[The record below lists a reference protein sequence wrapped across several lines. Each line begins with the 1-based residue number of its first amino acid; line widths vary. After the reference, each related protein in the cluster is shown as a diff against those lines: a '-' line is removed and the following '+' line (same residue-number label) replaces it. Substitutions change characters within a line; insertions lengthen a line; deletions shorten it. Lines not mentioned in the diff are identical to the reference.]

1 VRSPFEIDPAAE
13 VARAKLGDERL
24 TARAEQIADR
34 LMAAPDRSFPS
45 AAQSDAEL
53 EAMYRFLSN
62 SRVTLPGLLTPHLD
76 ATVRRCELSRSP
88 LVLHDTTEFR
98 FEGVKH
104 RDGLG
109 ELPKGQGFYGHF
121 ALAVGCDQKHVVLG
135 LAGVLTYTRNGDKP
149 IPTNQLG
156 KARRDAR
163 RRGESGRWLE
173 LIKEVD
179 RRMGHVTPVHI
190 MDREADDFATFS
202 AMVDGGMRFVA
213 RMTSQRRRKAI
224 RSEGSEEWLDVETI
238 LEKAPVVA
246 TREVALSRRLGK
258 GKWQNKTHPPR
269 QTRSALLQ
277 ISAATVTVAPP
288 RWSKMSPLR
297 LSIVRVAESNTPAG
311 ETPIEWMLLTSEPI
325 ASKKQILAIVDMYR
339 ARWIV
344 EEYFKALKTGCAIE
358 KRQLESMD
366 ALLAALGLYA
376 PIAARL
382 LALRDCAR
390 STPDAPASLV
400 LEEVEIRAL
409 RTIARQRISAK
420 PSLKEALY
428 AIAGLGGHLK
438 RNGDPGWLTLARG
451 YEQME
456 IAARVVAAILDGE
469 VDK

>member
-1 VRSPFEIDPAAE
+1 VRSPFEIDPRAE
-13 VARAKLGDERL
+13 VAGAKLGDQRL

-53 EAMYRFLSN
+53 EALYRFLSN
-62 SRVTLPGLLTPHLD
+62 SRVTLPGLLEPHFD
-76 ATVRRCELSRSP
+76 ATMRRCELSRSP

-121 ALAVGCDQKHVVLG
+121 ALAVGGDENHVVLG
-135 LAGVLTYTRNGDKP
+135 LAGLLTYTRTDDKP
-149 IPTNQLG
+149 IPTNRLDP
-156 KARRDAR
+156 RHRDAR
-163 RRGESGRWLE
+163 RKGESRRWLD

-179 RRMGHVTPVHI
+179 VRMGHVTPVHI

-202 AMVDGGMRFVA
+202 AMVRDGMRFVA
-213 RMTSQRRRKAI
+213 RMTSQRRRKAS
-224 RSEGSEEWLDVETI
+224 RSEDSEEWLDVETI
-238 LEKAPVVA
+238 LENAPVVA

-269 QTRSALLQ
+269 QTRPALLNV
-277 ISAATVTVAPP
+277 SAATVTVAPP
-288 RWSKMSPLR
+288 RRSQMSPLR
-297 LSIVRVAESNTPAG
+297 LSIVRVAESKTPPG
-311 ETPIEWMLLTSEPI
+311 ETPIEWMLLTQEPI
-325 ASKKQILAIVDMYR
+325 ASKEEILAIVDMYR

-382 LALRDCAR
+382 LALRDRAR
-390 STPDAPASLV
+390 STPDAPASVV
-400 LEEVEIRAL
+400 LDEVEIRAL
-409 RTIARQRISAK
+409 RTIAKQPISAR
-420 PSLKEALY
+420 PTVKEAHY

-451 YEQME
+451 YEQMQ
-456 IAARVVAAILDGE
+456 IAARVVAAILDGALE
-469 VDK
+469 K